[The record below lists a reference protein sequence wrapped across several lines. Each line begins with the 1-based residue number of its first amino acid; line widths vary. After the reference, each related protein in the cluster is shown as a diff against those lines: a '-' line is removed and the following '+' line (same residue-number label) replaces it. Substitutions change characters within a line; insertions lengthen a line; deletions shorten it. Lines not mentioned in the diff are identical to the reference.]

1 MSTNEIIPRNIAI
14 VSLTILENI
23 PEEKAEFKQA
33 VRDFIYKDL
42 PYRSPE
48 MLLHPN
54 VWSLF
59 ETNIMHRFIPIPIED
74 WEKKVV
80 DIYIGKLANKT
91 NTSD

>member
-1 MSTNEIIPRNIAI
+1 MSTDLPRSIVLVALAI
-14 VSLTILENI
+14 YENI
-23 PEEKAEFKQA
+23 PNDKKEFKQA
-33 VRDFIYKDL
+33 VHDFIHKDL

-54 VWSLF
+54 TW
-59 ETNIMHRFIPIPIED
+59 NIFQTTIMYKHIPEPIEP

-80 DIYIGKLANKT
+80 DIYIGNLEFNV